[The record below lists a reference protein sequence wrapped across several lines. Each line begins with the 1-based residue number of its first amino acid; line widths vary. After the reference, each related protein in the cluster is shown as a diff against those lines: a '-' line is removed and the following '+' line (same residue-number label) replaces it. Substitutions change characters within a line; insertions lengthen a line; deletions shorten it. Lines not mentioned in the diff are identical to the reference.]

1 MSNQQIFNK
10 IMKDLR
16 GRQNLQVAGKEVPA
30 YFFGPNNYTDLN
42 PFTVHPSDVTVEE
55 LLTTKDVYL
64 NPFAKPDSC
73 QIFCL
78 GGSHYEYNKWYEDAL
93 ESYCVKEACKRCPK
107 INIWDN
113 NTTREQWDTFDKMKE
128 QIAMEFTPWW
138 KH

>member
-1 MSNQQIFNK
+1 
-10 IMKDLR
+10 MKDLR
-16 GRQNLQVAGKEVPA
+16 GRQDLQVAGKTVSA

-42 PFTVHPSDVTVEE
+42 PFTVNPSDVTVEE
-55 LLTTKDVYL
+55 LLTTKDIYL

-78 GGSHYEYNKWYEDAL
+78 GGSHYEYNKWYEEAL
-93 ESYCVKEACKRCPK
+93 ESYCVKEACKRCPE

-113 NTTREQWDTFDKMKE
+113 NTPREQWDKFDEMKQ

>member
-1 MSNQQIFNK
+1 
-10 IMKDLR
+10 MKSLR
-16 GRQNLQVAGKEVPA
+16 GKQNIQVAGKTVSA

-42 PFTVHPSDVTVEE
+42 PFTVNPSDVTVEE
-55 LLTTKDVYL
+55 LLTTKNIYL

-78 GGSHYEYNKWYEDAL
+78 GGSQYEYNQWYEDAL
-93 ESYCVKEACKRCPK
+93 ESYCVKEACKRCPD
-107 INIWDN
+107 IWDN
-113 NTTREQWDTFDKMKE
+113 NTTREQWDKFDNMKQ